1 VVGQPAGPPACP
13 TARQVTIFNSFC
25 CDGLAWPGLFLAS
38 QRWGWAKTGQT
49 SPFWYPYLF
58 VVFSSFLMQVLQW
71 KWKEECYATFGKN
84 MLMTMMLLPRFHANV
99 NNHVLKV
106 LTSKVDYVEALI

>member
-1 VVGQPAGPPACP
+1 
-13 TARQVTIFNSFC
+13 
-25 CDGLAWPGLFLAS
+25 
-38 QRWGWAKTGQT
+38 
-49 SPFWYPYLF
+49 
-58 VVFSSFLMQVLQW
+58 
-71 KWKEECYATFGKN
+71 